1 MSKGHCWPSASGWR
15 SKAVLVRA
23 GESTP
28 APGGVRPM
36 LLQHMGQSCSH
47 SHHSMTCYLTREDGY
62 LLILLDF
69 WLIH

>member
-1 MSKGHCWPSASGWR
+1 M
-15 SKAVLVRA
+15 LVRA